1 MNKTDLAERLA
12 KKHDISVATA
22 TIYVNSIFEE
32 ITSALTNDLAARF
45 NGFGAFEVSYRNA
58 REGRNPKTQEPL
70 TIPAHNAVTFT
81 PSDALKKAVNP

>member
-1 MNKTDLAERLA
+1 
-12 KKHDISVATA
+12 
-22 TIYVNSIFEE
+22 
-32 ITSALTNDLAARF
+32 LAARF